1 MKILR
6 FHSAIEYYF
15 IIFKLC
21 ILDED
26 EKLALRMQMGY
37 EPNFED
43 ADEDEKAMWGGLKII
58 ILVGLFIAL
67 FYGFIFFLLKQTGK
81 GRKMK
86 ISFKT
91 SY

>member
-1 MKILR
+1 
-6 FHSAIEYYF
+6 
-15 IIFKLC
+15 
-21 ILDED
+21 
-26 EKLALRMQMGY
+26 MQMGY